1 MQKSCQAHVCKGVSL
16 TPVFSS
22 ACIHCDSRI
31 RRSEGLKGTE
41 WRIETQPI
49 MADNLDDL
57 LDEVEAKFCRN
68 TSLSA
73 EPPCNFKVSR
83 DSFRQ
88 RRNDDSRHRTSEDEA
103 GADSDT
109 EAALQEILDDD
120 YLTVGS
126 DIPTA
131 ERSCTKTS
139 SPQAASKKCCPLFL
153 GGSSITRGV
162 GTSISQRA
170 CDQLRCTSCDFR
182 VAVFD
187 DHEWDSSCD
196 YLFFRNNMPDHSKL
210 RAKLKRRQGARAYAC
225 QCSWHSV
232 FTLTELRHIPQLK
245 WVCGQHKA

>member
-1 MQKSCQAHVCKGVSL
+1 MTVTGRLLGSVVHVVVAEWL
-16 TPVFSS
+16 
-22 ACIHCDSRI
+22 
-31 RRSEGLKGTE
+31 RRWTRNPLGSPRAGSN
-41 WRIETQPI
+41 P
-49 MADNLDDL
+49 ADNGTL
-57 LDEVEAKFCRN
+57 LQLAGKHGSVIGNRPDRTQNRF
-68 TSLSA
+68 SW
-73 EPPCNFKVSR
+73 
-83 DSFRQ
+83 
-88 RRNDDSRHRTSEDEA
+88 TSEDEA